1 MSVWLSIG
9 GAICVAVTAVG
20 LVISWRVWRKSGAIR
35 GLRAVAWSLLPL
47 GAYLVGAV
55 RLLGSLVA
63 NIVRF
68 AGAFVFSPKSWA
80 GVIVIGLAVVL
91 FLLSGGLPLMNW
103 RKARERRRAA
113 KAEASAGRGPGG
125 PSGPPAVPASR
136 RAPASTRGG
145 RSSAPAAD
153 DDDDLGDVQEI
164 LRRRGIN

>member
-20 LVISWRVWRKSGAIR
+20 LVISWRVWRKGGAIR

-80 GVIVIGLAVVL
+80 GVIVIALAVVL

-113 KAEASAGRGPGG
+113 KASQDAGRGPGG
-125 PSGPPAVPASR
+125 PAAPPAIPATR
-136 RAPASTRGG
+136 RAPAKVG
-145 RSSAPAAD
+145 RTAAAPD

>member
-20 LVISWRVWRKSGAIR
+20 LVISWRVWRKGGAIR

-68 AGAFVFSPKSWA
+68 AGAFAFSPKSWA
-80 GVIVIGLAVVL
+80 GVIVIALAVAL

-113 KAEASAGRGPGG
+113 KANQSADRGPGG
-125 PSGPPAVPASR
+125 PAAPPAIPASR
-136 RAPASTRGG
+136 RAPAPTKASRTTA
-145 RSSAPAAD
+145 APD
-153 DDDDLGDVQEI
+153 DDDMGDVQEI

>member
-80 GVIVIGLAVVL
+80 GVIVIALAVVL
-91 FLLSGGLPLMNW
+91 FLMSGGLPLLNW

-113 KAEASAGRGPGG
+113 KAAAGRGPGG
-125 PSGPPAVPASR
+125 PTAPPAIPASR
-136 RAPASTRGG
+136 RAPAPTKASRTAA
-145 RSSAPAAD
+145 APD